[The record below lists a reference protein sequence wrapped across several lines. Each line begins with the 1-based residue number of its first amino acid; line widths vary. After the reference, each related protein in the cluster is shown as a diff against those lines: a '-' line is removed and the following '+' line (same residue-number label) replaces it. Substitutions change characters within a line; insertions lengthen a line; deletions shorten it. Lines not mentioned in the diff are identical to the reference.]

1 MAKRI
6 RIIPWLDRDELDKQL
21 NKIGKEKRKINIDVN
36 GDGADDMV
44 HKLHAMNSTGAKSTS
59 IFGKMKNVISDTFS
73 SGKLAM
79 TGYLAVLRGIDTA
92 ADKAKDSIK
101 ELNKA
106 ETDLMIATD
115 MSRESVR
122 GLMKDYNSY
131 AKELSSTTQNI
142 SDAAN
147 DYLRAGKTL
156 EESQALIKD
165 SIMLSKLG
173 DIESATATEDLL
185 ATMNGYEMSIE
196 EVDRALDAMV
206 AIDMKAATSAGDLS
220 TGLKYSASSAHSAG
234 LSFNKLI
241 AILGTV
247 QDKTMM
253 SAETVGTFANTML
266 SRYRDITIG
275 KYLADDGDDISNY
288 ESVLKSCGLE
298 LRNSQGEF
306 RTFEDVLGEMT
317 GKWDSLT
324 SVQQN
329 ALIKVA
335 AGTRQQNRFIALME
349 GYNKVLE
356 LTEVAATSAGTAV
369 DKFNS
374 SYMTSLE
381 AKENTLQASFESMIY
396 NSDLEEVYGDIL
408 NATTALV
415 NFINQTNALKGVM
428 TGLAV
433 SGGIKAFLT
442 IKTGIHDAYINLN
455 QFQNALNMVKQT
467 NISSADFDRLLLLTN
482 NLSESQMRLIM
493 STDALSITQK
503 EDLLVARGLS
513 REKAKLKLQ
522 TYGVTQA
529 QTGLTAST
537 TSAKTAMQGFISVLK
552 ANPLFVIATAIS
564 AVSMAVSTYKNH
576 LEEVRQATAESAN
589 AYKESTSSIDDY
601 ISRYQD
607 LQKALQDAKGNEEQ
621 TASVKQQ
628 LLDLQTELNSKFGEE
643 AKAINLVTGEY
654 EKQIEAIR
662 ALNKEEANKFLNVNR
677 KGISTATAKMEKEQ
691 DYVLSAP
698 TLSVDTPDGKALQ
711 EIVDSYTDEGMR
723 LISDD
728 ATGAVQIVLK
738 ADAQTAYETLNNFE
752 TDLRN
757 KAKDLG
763 NEKLFDSVFEVS
775 SGALNNAKS
784 VVDKYGEIYN
794 QALMAELVTDDD
806 LSATYNEALNA
817 VEAYNEALVTGK
829 NVEEAK
835 KNLDDVKA
843 KIEGNSETWGKY
855 ASITEDL
862 FAQAGA
868 DISNYA
874 DTVTDTMGK
883 VEEST
888 KFTKTQMIDTIN
900 SMADG
905 FDVLDDI
912 YADVLDGDTF
922 DFTKLDT
929 SKFSEAFSEITPEYE
944 KFIETVSSSPTDID
958 ACQGAFNDLVSAFID
973 SKGIL
978 SGLTEENKDLTI
990 SMLQNM
996 GVANAEDIV
1005 MAQLAMQTE
1014 ALSLQKQ
1021 FATEK
1026 GYELTEAT
1034 YEEINGFLATVP
1046 ASDEARFALAQLA
1059 IAKIDCNNAS
1069 IDSSSDIENLLAIAK
1084 TAGFTSEQLL
1094 KLESIKSRWQHQMD
1108 IGNTGGAELLES
1120 QYRKTLSEV
1129 QSDIAN
1135 FNPVVN
1141 VKSKVTPKYSGG
1153 KSTADAIEKANKSAS
1168 DSAKDAAE
1176 KAKDEYNKFYDFME
1190 IRNERLND
1198 SFELL
1203 EKGIENVVGAF
1214 AKNNL
1219 IDAQLGNIEESI
1231 NNNTDALAMYK
1242 KQAENVLS
1250 TIDNPEL
1257 RDKIVNG
1264 AVELTD
1270 IQGENADV
1278 VKSAIEAYQ
1287 NWSGKI
1293 QDCQIKLAELQKE
1306 LENLE
1311 LAKFTNIVDDFNDI
1325 FDLRED
1331 GKDLIEKQ
1339 IDLIR
1344 ESGNFVG
1351 KSYYQTLIEQS
1362 GKQLVL
1368 LEEEKA
1374 KLVKQ
1379 INESLSSGRVQVG
1392 SEAWVSMLDHIQ
1404 EVEESILDVKTNIEE
1419 LDTELLNLH
1428 YEVFEKVQENFD
1440 NIGSE
1445 LDNLADLFDDELEIK
1460 VSDGNGNW
1468 TDEALGQL
1476 GLLAQNLELSK
1487 YRVTEYGKEIEK
1499 LSQDYL
1505 DGKYTLLEYQQK
1517 LAELSQEQWNCVE
1530 SVESLEDAIIDLN
1543 QTRIDE
1549 EIETIEDEIDAY
1561 EKLIDSKL
1569 KALDAEKDLHDYRK
1583 SIAEQSKSIS
1593 DLEKQRAALENDN
1606 SQVATA
1612 KKKLL
1617 DAQIADEKSK
1627 LEEMEYKHSIEEF
1640 QKSLEQQLQD
1650 YTDARNAEIEALRL
1664 SLENRELL
1672 ISQSFENVKA
1682 NASTVGEQIALI
1694 AQEHGIVASN
1704 AIISPWTQGENAIAS
1719 YGEVLSV
1726 QSSAFIGNIMGVE
1739 NEVYNLQNEANVASV
1754 ALSNMFATRADNLV
1768 GQLQAS
1774 WYAEDNLNYATGI
1787 LQQSLVNTLERG
1799 YNIGGITSALGG
1811 IQSGLNG
1818 VADAAN
1824 RATKALQEMMQQ
1836 QDDANN
1842 TTVQTFIS
1850 HRNAPSTGMA
1860 NNKHVMAAFAKGG
1873 IIKKDNNPLT
1883 PIAKS
1888 LGEDTVIVGKEGER
1902 VLTQK
1907 QNDLFETMVKN
1918 LEKNGNNFQ
1927 WNIPN
1932 LVVPNNIPL
1941 LEKVNRPNVTINY
1954 DSMLH
1959 VDNFTDAPHLI
1970 GAIKKTSKEVT
1981 EGVLKDIDRRYK
1993 YYHR

>member
-1 MAKRI
+1 MDN
-6 RIIPWLDRDELDKQL
+6 LDDL
-21 NKIGKEKRKINIDVN
+21 NYILNNINASGQTGNSVFQTFGNTLNDAFQTYTVANLLTDAIQKTVDTGKEAVEMTKEW
-36 GDGADDMV
+36 DDASTSLRM
-44 HKLHAMNSTGAKSTS
+44 ATGASKETVDQYMESYNEL
-59 IFGKMKNVISDTFS
+59 GKEIGAVTGSVSNSADTWLRQGYNISDTNELIKS
-73 SGKLAM
+73 SMILSTVAQMDSADSAKYLTSSMKGYHVAVSDVIGIVDKLCQVDLNAAVSADGLAEGM
-79 TGYLAVLRGIDTA
+79 SKVSAVAESAGISMDRLLGYLAVIGESSGQEMSSVGTALRTIFLRMQDIKSGKLELIDEDGTTELLSDVETSLKNVGID
-92 ADKAKDSIK
+92 
-101 ELNKA
+101 
-106 ETDLMIATD
+106 
-115 MSRESVR
+115 
-122 GLMKDYNSY
+122 
-131 AKELSSTTQNI
+131 
-142 SDAAN
+142 
-147 DYLRAGKTL
+147 LRATV
-156 EESQALIKD
+156 
-165 SIMLSKLG
+165 
-173 DIESATATEDLL
+173 TEFN
-185 ATMNGYEMSIE
+185 NG
-196 EVDRALDAMV
+196 
-206 AIDMKAATSAGDLS
+206 G
-220 TGLKYSASSAHSAG
+220 
-234 LSFNKLI
+234 
-241 AILGTV
+241 
-247 QDKTMM
+247 
-253 SAETVGTFANTML
+253 
-266 SRYRDITIG
+266 
-275 KYLADDGDDISNY
+275 
-288 ESVLKSCGLE
+288 
-298 LRNSQGEF
+298 
-306 RTFEDVLGEMT
+306 DVLDNLAQ
-317 GKWDSLT
+317 KWDTLS
-324 SVQQN
+324 SVQQA
-329 ALIKVA
+329 ALRKA
-335 AGTRQQNRFIALME
+335 FAGQRQGNMFQLLME
-349 GYNKVLE
+349 NYDVASKYMDISANSTGVA
-356 LTEVAATSAGTAV
+356 TE
-369 DKFNS
+369 KFQA
-374 SYMTSLE
+374 YLVSLE
-381 AKENTLQASFESMIY
+381 SKTNSLKAS
-396 NSDLEEVYGDIL
+396 LEEL
-408 NATTALV
+408 AHATISDELYASVLDTSKAVVDLTTDTG
-415 NFINQTNALKGVM
+415 ILKGLLVGLGTSGAIYTFQQLTRYLGDATQGFANLNEAMSM
-428 TGLAV
+428 TRGGAV
-433 SGGIKAFLT
+433 SINDMQRLIDLTGGLS
-442 IKTGIHDAYINLN
+442 
-455 QFQNALNMVKQT
+455 QSQT
-467 NISSADFDRLLLLTN
+467 RLLLSTTNLTDAQKISILMNQGMSQAQAQTFLTTN
-482 NLSESQMRLIM
+482 NLSAAQQAA
-493 STDALSITQK
+493 TTATVTLSSS
-503 EDLLVARGLS
+503 LRGLW
-513 REKAKLKLQ
+513 
-522 TYGVTQA
+522 
-529 QTGLTAST
+529 T
-537 TSAKTAMQGFISVLK
+537 TLL
-552 ANPLFVIATAIS
+552 ANPLVLVTTAVTS
-564 AVSMAVSTYKNH
+564 GVTAFNAYKNH
-576 LEEVRQATAESAN
+576 VEEVRQATSESAS

-662 ALNKEEANKFLNVNR
+662 ALNKEEANKFLNENR
-677 KGISTATAKMEKEQ
+677 KGIATATKKMEKEKS
-691 DYVLSAP
+691 YSLSYG
-698 TLSVDTPDGKALQ
+698 TVSTYTYEGKALQ
-711 EIVDSYTDEGMR
+711 DIASSYADKGMVVNTDESTGMITVT
-723 LISDD
+723 L
-728 ATGAVQIVLK
+728 T
-738 ADAQTAYETLNNFE
+738 ADAQTAYDTINDFE

-862 FAQAGA
+862 FAQAGTN
-868 DISNYA
+868 ISNYA

-912 YADVLDGDTF
+912 YADVLDGETF

-944 KFIETVSSSPTDID
+944 KFIETVSSSPTDIE

-1005 MAQLAMQTE
+1005 LAHLNGTVQE
-1014 ALSLQKQ
+1014 LALYKQ
-1021 FATEK
+1021 FTAEK
-1026 GYELTEAT
+1026 GYELANASYAEAA
-1034 YEEINGFLATVP
+1034 EFLNEAE
-1046 ASDEARFALAQLA
+1046 ASAVAKQELAQLA
-1059 IAKIDCNNAS
+1059 LEKINVNENQISTASDIDNIITLAETARAGTAELAQLAKAKSVLSAVESAGNRERAGISEKAYQDALKTVEQINNGTFKYNYQKIDRSKFSVA
-1069 IDSSSDIENLLAIAK
+1069 DYDIK
-1084 TAGFTSEQLL
+1084 
-1094 KLESIKSRWQHQMD
+1094 
-1108 IGNTGGAELLES
+1108 
-1120 QYRKTLSEV
+1120 
-1129 QSDIAN
+1129 
-1135 FNPVVN
+1135 
-1141 VKSKVTPKYSGG
+1141 PKYSGA
-1153 KSTADAIEKANKSAS
+1153 KTTADAIEKANKSAS

-1176 KAKDEYNKFYDFME
+1176 EAKKAYSDWFDFMDVRVE
-1190 IRNERLND
+1190 KIND
-1198 SFELL
+1198 AFTNL
-1203 EKGIENVVGAF
+1203 EKGMENVVGAF
-1214 AKNNL
+1214 AKNQL
-1219 IDAQLGNIEESI
+1219 VDAQLGIVDEEI
-1231 NNNTDALAMYK
+1231 NNYTDALAMYK
-1242 KQAENVLS
+1242 QQAQNVLS
-1250 TIDNPEL
+1250 TIEDADL

-1264 AVELTD
+1264 AVELSQ

-1311 LAKFTNIVDDFNDI
+1311 LAKFTNIVDDFNDM

-1351 KSYYQTLIEQS
+1351 KSYYQTLVEQS

-1374 KLVKQ
+1374 KLVSQ
-1379 INESLSSGRVQVG
+1379 MNSSLNSGRVKVG
-1392 SEAWVSMLDHIQ
+1392 SEAWVSMLDNIQ
-1404 EVEESILDVKTNIEE
+1404 DVEESILDVKTNIEE

-1445 LDNLADLFDDELEIK
+1445 LDNLAGLFDDELEIK

-1505 DGKYTLLEYQQK
+1505 DGKYTLLEYQEK
-1517 LAELSQEQWNCVE
+1517 LAELSQGQWDAVN
-1530 SVESLEDAIIDLN
+1530 SAESLEDAIIDLN

-1561 EKLIDSKL
+1561 EKLIDTQLELIDETEELRK
-1569 KALDAEKDLHDYRK
+1569 KREDL
-1583 SIAEQSKSIS
+1583 A
-1593 DLEKQRAALENDN
+1593 
-1606 SQVATA
+1606 
-1612 KKKLL
+1612 
-1617 DAQIADEKSK
+1617 EKSK
-1627 LEEMEYKHSIEEF
+1627 SVTDIERQLASMQNDDSQATIAKRKLLEEELANAKKDLENAEHEYSVES
-1640 QKSLEQQLQD
+1640 QKSALEQQLED
-1650 YTDARNAEIEALRL
+1650 YQNARNAEIEALRL

-1672 ISQSFENVKA
+1672 ISQSFENVKQ

-1726 QSSAFIGNIMGVE
+1726 QSSAFIGNIIGVE

-1774 WYAEDNLNYATGI
+1774 WYAEDNLNTATGI

-1824 RATKALQEMMQQ
+1824 RAAQAIQNALSAQERRTSIEFGGGNGNKAYRVKDIYSGEVLGSFT
-1836 QDDANN
+1836 DYN
-1842 TTVQTFIS
+1842 TAYDFWK
-1850 HRNAPSTGMA
+1850 
-1860 NNKHVMAAFAKGG
+1860 NNKASSQIAMYAKGG
-1873 IIKKDNNPLT
+1873 VIKKDDNPLT

-1941 LEKVNRPNVTINY
+1941 LEKVNRPNVTLHYDKMYEINGDIY
-1954 DSMLH
+1954 DAH
-1959 VDNFTDAPHLI
+1959 QFENKVAKI
-1970 GAIKKTSKEVT
+1970 SKNQT
-1981 EGVLKDIDRRYK
+1981 TKILNDINRDFRIHNR
-1993 YYHR
+1993 